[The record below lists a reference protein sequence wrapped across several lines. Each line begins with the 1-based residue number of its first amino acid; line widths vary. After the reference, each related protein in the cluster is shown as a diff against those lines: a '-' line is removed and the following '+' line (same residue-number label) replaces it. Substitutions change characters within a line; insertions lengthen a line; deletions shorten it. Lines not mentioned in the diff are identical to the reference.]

1 MSIYCIRTY
10 IHKEEKTVIRV
21 KGPKESV
28 LKLETFFKVKG
39 FAKLSQC
46 RLVSSILTL
55 TSSRKS
61 SSPASSS
68 SPAPCPRSKSK

>member
-10 IHKEEKTVIRV
+10 ILKDKKTVIRV

-46 RLVSSILTL
+46 RPVS
-55 TSSRKS
+55 
-61 SSPASSS
+61 
-68 SPAPCPRSKSK
+68 